1 MIICHSRKFIF
12 IHIHKTG
19 GTSVEMALEPILTWR
34 DLILGSSAL
43 GELIQPEFNR
53 RFSLEK
59 HSSISDVERACGSE
73 ILSEYYVFATVRHPL
88 DRICSV
94 YNFIATVIHS
104 WARNNSIKVRTA
116 DFLSKRGRRSAARLR
131 QVAIALAKHHAEVS
145 ARALTDEARQK
156 APELTWPASIAFF
169 STDSFS
175 SFIRH
180 SCLLE
185 DRSFQTQVSQLCN
198 KDGTSVLT
206 SAFRIEDQSRWI
218 PIVSERIKSKISLP
232 RLNVSPLKLITAGS
246 VSADDRTYIEKRFHE
261 DYRRFGY

>member
-1 MIICHSRKFIF
+1 LIICHSRKFIF

-34 DLILGSSAL
+34 DLILGSSAF

-59 HSSISDVERACGSE
+59 HSSISEVERVCGSE
-73 ILSEYYVFATVRHPL
+73 MLSEYYVFATVRHPL

-94 YNFIATVIHS
+94 YNFIATVIYS
-104 WARNNSIKVRTA
+104 WARNDSVKVRMA
-116 DFLSKRGRRSAARLR
+116 ERLFKRRSRSVARPR
-131 QVAIALAKHHAEVS
+131 QVAMALAKHHADTS
-145 ARALTDEARQK
+145 ARALADEARQK
-156 APELTWPASIAFF
+156 APELAWPASIAFF

-175 SFIRH
+175 AFIRH
-180 SCLLE
+180 SRLFE
-185 DRSFQTQVSQLCN
+185 DRAFQTQVSQLCN
-198 KDGTSVLT
+198 NDGTSVLT

-218 PIVSERIKSKISLP
+218 PIVSERIAFKISLP
-232 RLNVSPLKLITAGS
+232 RLNVSQLKLITPETVS
-246 VSADDRTYIEKRFHE
+246 VDDRAYIEKRFRE

>member
-19 GTSVEMALEPILTWR
+19 GTSVEVALEPILTWK

-59 HSSISDVERACGSE
+59 HSSISDVERVCGSE
-73 ILSEYYVFATVRHPL
+73 ILSEYYVFSTVRHPL

-94 YNFIATVIHS
+94 YNFIATVIYS
-104 WARNNSIKVRTA
+104 WAVSNTIKVRIA
-116 DFLSKRGRRSAARLR
+116 DFLSKRGSRSAARLR
-131 QVAIALAKHHAEVS
+131 QVAMALARHHAEMS
-145 ARALTDEARQK
+145 ARALTDETKQK
-156 APELTWPASIAFF
+156 APELTWPASIAFI

-175 SFIRH
+175 AFIRH
-180 SCLLE
+180 PWLFE
-185 DRSFQTQVSQLCN
+185 DRAFQTQVSQLCN

-206 SAFRIEDQSRWI
+206 SAFRIEDQARWM
-218 PIVSERIKSKISLP
+218 PIVSERIKFEISLP